1 MGCIDEDISE
11 HCLVCNQLRNEETQS
26 LDVTYEDIFSED
38 IARQAAAV
46 QLIASLLQRREDASA
61 STTGPGC
68 SPAEDSNSSQTV
80 NV

>member
-26 LDVTYEDIFSED
+26 LDVTYEDMFSED

-68 SPAEDSNSSQTV
+68 SQSCKMLGT
-80 NV
+80 